1 MQSNRLTGMN
11 QFGDILYIGKF
22 SRGDY
27 RNIGDY
33 CDNALEPEAIE
44 EMAKK
49 LYWFEETLE
58 DLLEKI
64 KKENKKNE

>member
-1 MQSNRLTGMN
+1 MNKRLTGIN

-33 CDNALEPEAIE
+33 CDNALELEAIE

-49 LYWFEETLE
+49 LYWFEEILE

-64 KKENKKNE
+64 KGEEE